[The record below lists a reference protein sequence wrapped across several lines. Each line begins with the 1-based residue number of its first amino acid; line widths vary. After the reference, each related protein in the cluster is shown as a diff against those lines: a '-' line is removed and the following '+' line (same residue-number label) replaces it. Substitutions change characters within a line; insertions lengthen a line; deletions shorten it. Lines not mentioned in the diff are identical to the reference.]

1 MELFMENWK
10 FIVAVLGL
18 GFSVYK
24 YLDAKERE
32 LSWKK
37 TETLLDLARYFD
49 TDEDIKEAVKIIE
62 GNSDILVNDLYLPD
76 GEPIKEQHKE
86 LHYQMDKMFNFLD
99 RISYA
104 VLQSKTLTILEAK
117 NFGWYYYEILS
128 SGRLTKYCD
137 NYGYSDVVS
146 LARKIYKKGAE

>member
-1 MELFMENWK
+1 MENWK
-10 FIVAVLGL
+10 FIIAVLGL
-18 GFSVYK
+18 GFSMYK

-37 TETLLDLARYFD
+37 TETLLDLAKYFD
-49 TDEDIKEAVKIIE
+49 TDGDIREAVKIIE
-62 GNSDILVNDLYLPD
+62 GNSEIIVDDLYLPN
-76 GEPIKEQHKE
+76 GEPIKEKYKE

-104 VLQSKTLTILEAK
+104 VLQSKTLTTLEAK

-128 SGRLTKYCD
+128 SSKLSKYCD

-146 LARKIYKKGAE
+146 LARKLKGSE

>member
-1 MELFMENWK
+1 M
-10 FIVAVLGL
+10 
-18 GFSVYK
+18 
-24 YLDAKERE
+24 
-32 LSWKK
+32 
-37 TETLLDLARYFD
+37 ARYFD

-76 GEPIKEQHKE
+76 GEPVKEQYKE

-117 NFGWYYYEILS
+117 NFGWYYSEIVS
-128 SGRLTKYCD
+128 SSRLTKYCD
-137 NYGYSDVVS
+137 DYGYSDVVN
-146 LARKIYKKGAE
+146 LARKIYKKVQSNLFLIRERDWSYITLFKVKV